1 MVKKRTAQE
10 TTTIG
15 EPVTI
20 EYPVAS
26 DDSIRRNLEQIK
38 MEDGVIGY
46 IMRNAVSAAIDLSD
60 PAKMIDYA
68 LLSSSAFDASE
79 ELSSFLD
86 LGELK
91 SIIVETK
98 NVKVLSL
105 NLKDTKISVFAEK
118 NADFNRFLKKLTS

>member
-1 MVKKRTAQE
+1 MVKKRITQE
-10 TTTIG
+10 TTTVG

-38 MEDGVIGY
+38 MEEGVIGY
-46 IMRNAVSAAIDLSD
+46 IMRNAVSAAIDLAD

-79 ELSSFLD
+79 ELLQFLD
-86 LGELK
+86 LGDLK
-91 SIIVETK
+91 SIIIETR

-105 NLKDTKISVFAEK
+105 NLKDTKISVFAKK
-118 NADFNRFLKKLTS
+118 NTDFERFLKKLTS